1 MNLICKTV
9 AIEKIKVTSITSG
22 IYVLACIWRDG
33 SFRGYWWPHLLTQ
46 SLGRAL
52 W

>member
-9 AIEKIKVTSITSG
+9 AIEKTKVTSITSG

-33 SFRGYWWPHLLTQ
+33 SSVDTGGPTR
-46 SLGRAL
+46 
-52 W
+52 